1 MGGHFWF
8 YFVPYQQDV
17 NQALQSLRRREFR
30 AGRYNPAV
38 RFPNFPVES
47 SDTLSPGVQHDSI
60 EEALEASNADGTRSV
75 LDMQTVGIEP
85 GYGVVVPLSKEQL
98 LRCLGTQQP
107 TREMIEANM
116 EFAEDIE
123 RGQGV
128 NTVAYENGQ
137 PAELLFAGYSYD

>member
-8 YFVPYQQDV
+8 YFVPYEQDV

-47 SDTLSPGVQHDSI
+47 ADTISPGVQHDSI
-60 EEALEASNADGTRSV
+60 EEALEASNADGTRSI
-75 LDMQTVGIEP
+75 LDMQRVGTEL
-85 GYGVVVPLSKEQL
+85 GDGVVVPLSKEQL
-98 LRCLGTQQP
+98 QRCYETQQP
-107 TREMIEANM
+107 TRDMIEANM

-128 NTVAYENGQ
+128 YTVAYENGQ
-137 PAELLFAGYSYD
+137 PAELFFAGYSYD